1 LVTYEQRDA
10 STMPLQLMRE
20 GQWSIS
26 VPMDDRSEEA
36 LSVLRQCTCPDEVEL
51 ALVDALRTPSQ
62 HALALTAVR

>member
-1 LVTYEQRDA
+1 
-10 STMPLQLMRE
+10 MPLQLTRE

-36 LSVLRQCTCPDEVEL
+36 LSVQRQCACPDEVEL
-51 ALVDALRTPSQ
+51 ALVDALRTRPL